1 MHLNLLHLHHL
12 GYLPDWVSLRNLLSQ
27 HKQHLNKNSLSQQ
40 TQLILHLSFRVY
52 SLALVSELQLQRLL
66 RKRILTNL
74 STFLARLI
82 LWPHPPRMVINLRA
96 APTHFKILIHKE
108 KQAQIHSRWSLL
120 ELKKALRLLK
130 LHLNSQMLLV
140 CLAKVQHKV
149 LKSRKQ
155 LSKSQQILRLRL
167 ILCQELQQQ
176 IHKTQA
182 IYLGYRL
189 LQQRLRFLL
198 LHQLRLQSLGE
209 PNLQK
214 LQKLPLT
221 RQLQVYP
228 ALVYF
233 PECQLALRHNNQRMT
248 PVNNPKMLPR
258 HLNNNGALLQLKIK
272 KLMFSDNNLQH
283 LIQAFHSS
291 NRLLPN
297 KNLKNNLL
305 HLFLNMDK
313 ITKSNNLQMQ
323 EDSLQRVCLIL
334 CLVWTNKSPI
344 LFSRKQQLSSSH
356 RLEKKLSLA
365 QEERIAKVIL
375 L

>member
-1 MHLNLLHLHHL
+1 MHLKHKIHLNLLHLHHL
-12 GYLPDWVSLRNLLSQ
+12 GYLPDWVSLRNLLPQ
-27 HKQHLNKNSLSQQ
+27 HKQLLNKNSLSQQ

-52 SLALVSELQLQRLL
+52 SQVLVSELRLQRLL

-82 LWPHPPRMVINLRA
+82 WWPHPLRMVINLRA
-96 APTHFKILIHKE
+96 PPTHFKILIHKE
-108 KQAQIHSRWSLL
+108 KRVQIRSRWSLL

-130 LHLNSQMLLV
+130 LLNNSQMLLV
-140 CLAKVQHKV
+140 CLARVQHKV

-155 LSKSQQILRLRL
+155 LNKSQQIRRLRL

-182 IYLGYRL
+182 IYFGYRL

-198 LHQLRLQSLGE
+198 LHQQRIQSLGV
-209 PNLQK
+209 PNPQK

-221 RQLQVYP
+221 RQLQVCP

-233 PECQLALRHNNQRMT
+233 PECQLALRHNSQQMT
-248 PVNNPKMLPR
+248 PVNNPKMLRR
-258 HLNNNGALLQLKIK
+258 HLNNIGAHLQHKIK
-272 KLMFSDNNLQH
+272 KLMFNDKNHLL

-313 ITKSNNLQMQ
+313 ITKSNNHQM
-323 EDSLQRVCLIL
+323 
-334 CLVWTNKSPI
+334 
-344 LFSRKQQLSSSH
+344 
-356 RLEKKLSLA
+356 
-365 QEERIAKVIL
+365 
-375 L
+375 